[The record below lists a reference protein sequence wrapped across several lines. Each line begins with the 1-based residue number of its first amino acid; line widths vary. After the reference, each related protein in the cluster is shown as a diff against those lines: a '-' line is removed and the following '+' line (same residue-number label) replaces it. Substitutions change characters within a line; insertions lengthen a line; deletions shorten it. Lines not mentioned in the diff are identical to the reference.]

1 MDREAWCAAV
11 HGVAKSWTWLR
22 DWTETETETVSTEES
37 KVLARDS
44 WDVYERNY
52 FSEPKLLH
60 FPTHRKTLNSLTWDI
75 WFSLI
80 HKNTFE
86 VKTTCALLHSV
97 QFSCSAVSNSL
108 WPHGPQHARL
118 PCSSASPLACSNSCP
133 TSRWCHPTISSSD
146 ITFSSCLQS
155 FPGLGYF
162 LIGQFFTSGG
172 QSIGTSSISPFSEY
186 SGLIS
191 SRIDW
196 FGLPAVQGT
205 LKSLLQHHSSKAS
218 ILQHSA
224 FLMVQLSHPY
234 MTTGKTTALTRQ
246 TFVD

>member
-22 DWTETETETVSTEES
+22 DWTETETESVSTEES

-44 WDVYERNY
+44 WDAYERNY

-60 FPTHRKTLNSLTWDI
+60 FPIHRKTLNSLTWDI

-97 QFSCSAVSNSL
+97 QFSCSAVSDSL

-118 PCSSASPLACSNSCP
+118 PCSSPSPSACSNSRPLSQGCSL
-133 TSRWCHPTISSSD
+133 TTSSSAAL
-146 ITFSSCLQS
+146 FSFCLQS
-155 FPGLGYF
+155 L
-162 LIGQFFTSGG
+162 LASGSLQWVSSSHQVAKAVEVQH
-172 QSIGTSSISPFSEY
+172 QSFQWIFSA
-186 SGLIS
+186 
-191 SRIDW
+191 D
-196 FGLPAVQGT
+196 
-205 LKSLLQHHSSKAS
+205 LL
-218 ILQHSA
+218 
-224 FLMVQLSHPY
+224 
-234 MTTGKTTALTRQ
+234 
-246 TFVD
+246 